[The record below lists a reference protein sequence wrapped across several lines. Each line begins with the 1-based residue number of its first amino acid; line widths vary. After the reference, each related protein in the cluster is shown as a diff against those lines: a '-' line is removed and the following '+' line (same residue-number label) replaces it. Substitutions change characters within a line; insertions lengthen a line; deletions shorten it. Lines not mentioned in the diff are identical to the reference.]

1 MVEDEVIAEQLETLL
16 TPTIT
21 NQENYYRK
29 HRDLGIIKQK
39 RKPNV
44 KLIVAPFR
52 DLQRGTD
59 QFFSIFL
66 QRPLDKGVSA
76 LTCHKWKSRTTITA
90 QKSRVFSSPTST
102 NSTNSTK
109 SWTVSSD
116 A

>member
-1 MVEDEVIAEQLETLL
+1 MEDEVIAEQLERLL

-44 KLIVAPFR
+44 KLINAPFR

-59 QFFSIFL
+59 QFFFHI
-66 QRPLDKGVSA
+66 
-76 LTCHKWKSRTTITA
+76 
-90 QKSRVFSSPTST
+90 SPKAS
-102 NSTNSTK
+102 
-109 SWTVSSD
+109 
-116 A
+116 